1 MTDRVQTTAGRGRAI
16 AGALAGAAVVV
27 VLIVVFF
34 VVRGSGKDDGAG
46 TPAAAPA
53 GGVSAPAEP
62 PAGQPSEPPSP
73 QQGQPSAPPVDP
85 RLQQEPKITAGKGKV
100 TKLVVTP
107 LVPGRG
113 PRVKAGQ
120 QLTVNY
126 VGATYSDGKVFES
139 SFQTGQTATFPIGTG
154 NLIPGWDQGLVGV
167 PVGSRVQLDIP
178 SDLAYGDNPGGGRPG
193 GDLRFVIDVL
203 QAT

>member
-1 MTDRVQTTAGRGRAI
+1 MSNPVQTTAGRGRAI
-16 AGALAGAAVVV
+16 AGALAGVAVVAL
-27 VLIVVFF
+27 LIVVFF
-34 VVRGSGKDDGAG
+34 VVRNGDDDKAK

-53 GGVSAPAEP
+53 GASAPAAEQP
-62 PAGQPSEPPSP
+62 PAQEQPS
-73 QQGQPSAPPVDP
+73 QAAAPPVDP
-85 RLQQEPKITAGKGKV
+85 RLQSEPKITAGKGKL

-126 VGATYSDGKVFES
+126 VGATYGNGKVFES
-139 SFQTGQTATFPIGTG
+139 SFQTGQPATFPIGTG

-167 PVGSRVQLDIP
+167 PVGSRVQLDVP
-178 SDLAYGDNPGGGRPG
+178 SALGYGDNPGGGRPG